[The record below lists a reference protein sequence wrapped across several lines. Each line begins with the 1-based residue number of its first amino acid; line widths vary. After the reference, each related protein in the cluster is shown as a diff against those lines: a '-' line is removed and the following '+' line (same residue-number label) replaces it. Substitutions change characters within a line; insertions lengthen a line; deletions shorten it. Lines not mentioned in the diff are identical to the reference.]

1 MVLDEIVLHNF
12 GLYADRQKVTLTPPD
27 PDKPVIL
34 FGGLNGHGKTT
45 LLDALQLCLY
55 GPVARIS
62 NRNGL
67 PYREY
72 VSRCLHRNSNI
83 KEAAVE
89 VAFRHTID
97 GKEDRYR
104 LHRSWRMGK
113 HGCKEH
119 FEVLKN
125 KRRDKALA
133 ENWIDQVEDFIPPN
147 IAKLFFFDGEQVESY
162 AAQDNSTQLIG
173 GAIQNLLGLDI
184 VDRLEKDLRT
194 YLRRKRME
202 DKDDPLRG
210 EIEKAEAVLKDLRTR
225 IADLKQEWAAL
236 KTTGIDPAR
245 KSLLAVEDEYRKLGG
260 ELYEQRVAI
269 ERDKAEAES
278 VLEEGAGR
286 LREFAAGDLPLL
298 LVRDLLNA
306 VHARNRKE
314 GKSRR
319 SREVAAILDDRDRK
333 LLREMRSRTVNAGTV
348 EALAAYFARRPQAA
362 PQDCRHG
369 NRFGF
374 AARSLRRPSCA
385 LTRRLDTLAG
395 NVRSELGKRVEA
407 ESRAEH
413 IRLKYAGIPHSDAV
427 SELADRRDA
436 LRSEI
441 AACEARYAAMG
452 SEIDYLTRQ
461 VERDEQSLLRILET
475 DAKAEGGRRD
485 PRARSAARRARQGDA
500 RYFSQDGDRKAGA
513 RDRAACPG
521 ELPTIAAQGIPCNPA
536 LQSTRRVLRSL
547 CTDAMAWRWATS
559 AFPPAS
565 VNSWRSLFYGGLQKH
580 PEGPCRPLSIRRWDA
595 WMPDIA
601 CILWSAISPSSA
613 TRYCCFRRM
622 RKSPEPI
629 LDKLQP
635 FIGRSYRLAY
645 DDAAGSTK
653 IVEGYFKES
662 EAA

>member
-72 VSRCLHRNSNI
+72 LSRCLHRNSNI

-333 LLREMRSRTVNAGTV
+333 LLREMRSRAVNAGTV
-348 EALAAYFARRPQAA
+348 EALAAYLREDRKRRRRIADMETVLDLPPEVCGDLHAL
-362 PQDCRHG
+362 
-369 NRFGF
+369 
-374 AARSLRRPSCA
+374 LRDG
-385 LTRRLDTLAG
+385 LDTLAG

-452 SEIDYLTRQ
+452 SEIDHLTRQ

-485 PRARSAARRARQGDA
+485 RA
-500 RYFSQDGDRKAGA
+500 
-513 RDRAACPG
+513 
-521 ELPTIAAQGIPCNPA
+521 
-536 LQSTRRVLRSL
+536 RVLRHAGRVRATLDTFRKTVIERQVRGIEQLVLESYRQLLHKASL
-547 CTDAMAWRWATS
+547 VTRLAIDPESFALTLYGRDGLALGDERLS
-559 AFPPAS
+559 AGERQLLAIALLWGLAKAS
-565 VNSWRSLFYGGLQKH
+565 G
-580 PEGPCRPLSIRRWDA
+580 RPLPTAIDTPLGRLDA
-595 WMPDIA
+595 GHRLHLVECYFPFVSHQVLLFSTDEEI
-601 CILWSAISPSSA
+601 
-613 TRYCCFRRM
+613 TGTY
-622 RKSPEPI
+622 